1 MMGKGKIS
9 VIVGLPGVGKSSVID
24 YAVKKLGEEGVS
36 VKVVNYGT
44 VMLEEALSRGL
55 VSNRDEIR
63 RLPVS
68 KQMEL
73 QRIAAEVINNY
84 TEEYTLVVLDTH
96 LFIKTGRGK
105 WPGLN
110 QNNLPY
116 LNNIRQIV
124 LVEAKPEEIY
134 KRRNK
139 DETRFRADYGGLKEI
154 STDLEYNRILAA
166 VISIFQSCPVYI
178 VHNPEGE
185 LEAAGEELYNLLKE
199 VAKEE

>member
-1 MMGKGKIS
+1 MRQGKIS

-24 YAVKKLGEEGVS
+24 YAVEKLVKEGLK

-44 VMLEEALSRGL
+44 VMLEEALTRNL

-73 QRIAAEVINNY
+73 QRIAAEAINNY
-84 TEEYTLVVLDTH
+84 TKENDLVILDTH
-96 LFIKTGRGK
+96 LFIKTGRGR

-116 LNNIRQIV
+116 LTNIRQIV
-124 LVEAKPEEIY
+124 LVEATPEEILE
-134 KRRNK
+134 RRSK
-139 DETRFRADYGGLKEI
+139 DVSRFRADYGGIEEI
-154 STDLEYNRILAA
+154 SNDLEYNRILAA
-166 VISIFQSCPVYI
+166 ALSIFKSCPVYVI
-178 VHNPEGE
+178 NNPQGRLKE
-185 LEAAGEELYNLLKE
+185 AGEKLYNLLIE

>member
-1 MMGKGKIS
+1 MRQGKIS

-24 YAVKKLGEEGVS
+24 YAVEKLVKEGLK

-44 VMLEEALSRGL
+44 VMLEEALARNL

-73 QRIAAEVINNY
+73 QRIAAEAINNY
-84 TEEYTLVVLDTH
+84 AQENDLVILDTH
-96 LFIKTGRGK
+96 LFIKTGRGR

-116 LNNIRQIV
+116 LTNIRQIV
-124 LVEAKPEEIY
+124 LVEATPEEILE
-134 KRRNK
+134 RRSK
-139 DETRFRADYGGLKEI
+139 DVSRFRADYGGIEEI
-154 STDLEYNRILAA
+154 SNDLEYNRILAA
-166 VISIFQSCPVYI
+166 ALSIFKSCPVYI
-178 VHNPEGE
+178 INNPQGK
-185 LEAAGEELYNLLKE
+185 LEEAGEKLYNLLIE
-199 VAKEE
+199 VAREE